1 MNCRKR
7 IQDEKR
13 DFMSLIAYTVSL
25 LVLALGMC
33 FYTLPDWGMASI
45 GMPLAIVGLVLVLLS
60 WVLQRRLAGKGA
72 PNIDFRFVAK
82 VVYSVVALLIFGGGF
97 ALITAGNFVLGLA
110 LGLIGLVLIIGIIPV
125 TVGFKN

>member
-1 MNCRKR
+1 MK
-7 IQDEKR
+7 KR

-72 PNIDFRFVAK
+72 PNIDFRLVAK
-82 VVYSVVALLIFGGGF
+82 VVYSVVALLVFGGEF
-97 ALITAGNFVLGLA
+97 ALITAGNFVLCLA

-125 TVGFKN
+125 TVGLKN

>member
-1 MNCRKR
+1 MK
-7 IQDEKR
+7 KR

-33 FYTLPDWGMASI
+33 FYTLPDWGMVSI

-72 PNIDFRFVAK
+72 PNIDF
-82 VVYSVVALLIFGGGF
+82 SVRCKSCI
-97 ALITAGNFVLGLA
+97 
-110 LGLIGLVLIIGIIPV
+110 
-125 TVGFKN
+125 

>member
-1 MNCRKR
+1 MK
-7 IQDEKR
+7 KR

-125 TVGFKN
+125 TVGLINKKS